1 MRNENERPTIP
12 GYVTIK
18 DAAKILGVSAN
29 RVYTYVE
36 EGRLPSA
43 QAAHVIMI
51 PLEALKDFKSQL
63 SGRPRTTIPI
73 WRISPEENA
82 VLTTTIVVRIRPSQR
97 GPTHQ
102 HRSRDAAG
110 VQLLEVLL
118 HHPDGFHQQAGHADG
133 VRLVL
138 HPRIDDGP
146 DHRLIQPPGNTL
158 ILLLSARVAEAEIAP
173 RLAAVPETHTRL
185 FTIGKPPLPAQL
197 HDWVH
202 TRQPVPLEHWPV
214 AGSQVAS

>member
-18 DAAKILGVSAN
+18 EAAKILGVSAN

-63 SGRPRTTIPI
+63 SGRPRTTIPP

-82 VLTTTIVVRIRPSQR
+82 VLTTSILVPIRPN
-97 GPTHQ
+97 Q
-102 HRSRDAAG
+102 HAR
-110 VQLLEVLL
+110 LLARLEEVRQERQHLFPGTTARYFMEKGK
-118 HHPDGFHQQAGHADG
+118 HPEQ
-133 VRLVL
+133 
-138 HPRIDDGP
+138 IE
-146 DHRLIQPPGNTL
+146 
-158 ILLLSARVAEAEIAP
+158 ILLIWRGTAMP
-173 RLAAVPETHTRL
+173 
-185 FTIGKPPLPAQL
+185 
-197 HDWVH
+197 
-202 TRQPVPLEHWPV
+202 
-214 AGSQVAS
+214 